1 MSTTQSDID
10 ALKARLRAAWMAG
23 DFGVVARY
31 GEQTQI
37 DLIDRLDIQPGMKV
51 LDVGCGTGN
60 SAIPEAK
67 KGAEVTGVD
76 ISPNLLEQ
84 ARKRAEAEGVKARF
98 QEGDA
103 EKLEFPDA
111 SFDLVVSIYGAMFA
125 PRPELVASE
134 FKRVTKPAGRIVM
147 GNWTPTGF
155 MGQSFKLATKYVPPP
170 PGIPAPVLWGD
181 EQTVRERLSTGISK
195 LQLTPRLARLAF
207 PMDEAAAV
215 ELLRTYVGPTKLAFE
230 RLDEAGQAAY
240 RRDLEALWRQHNRAT
255 DGTVAVESEFLEI
268 IATRA

>member
-10 ALKARLRAAWMAG
+10 ALKARLRATWTAG
-23 DFGVVARY
+23 DFGVVASHV
-31 GEQTQI
+31 EQTQI
-37 DLIDRLDIQPGMKV
+37 ELVDRLGVQPGMKV
-51 LDVGCGTGN
+51 LDVACGTGN
-60 SAIPEAK
+60 SAIPEAR
-67 KGAEVTGVD
+67 KGADVIGVD
-76 ISPNLLEQ
+76 IAPNLLEQ
-84 ARKRAEAEGVKARF
+84 ARRRAEAEGLKARF

-125 PRPELVASE
+125 PRPELVVSE
-134 FKRVTKPAGRIVM
+134 FRRVTKPGGRIVM

-155 MGQSFKLATKYVPPP
+155 AGLSFKAATKYLPPP
-170 PGIPAPVLWGD
+170 PGMPAPVLWGD
-181 EQTVRERLSTGISK
+181 ERTVRERFSTGISK
-195 LQLTPRLARLAF
+195 LEITPRLATMKF
-207 PMDEAAAV
+207 PMSEAEVV
-215 ELLRTYVGPTKLAFE
+215 ELFKTYFGPTKRTFE
-230 RLDEAGQAAY
+230 ALDEAGQAAY